1 MLGLIVAEGI
11 EGTGTTRDII
21 TTTRRHQ
28 DIITDGKRAKGIR
41 TGIATSIAGSI
52 VTVTG
57 ITAGTVIA
65 IEDSIIGIGTTKG
78 DTTTSVWWKSTST
91 ITTQNI
97 AVTTMIASISLSL

>member
-1 MLGLIVAEGI
+1 MLGLTVAEGI

-41 TGIATSIAGSI
+41 TGTGTIIAGSI

-57 ITAGTVIA
+57 ITGGIVIA
-65 IEDSIIGIGTTKG
+65 IEDTIIGIGTIGIGTTKG
-78 DTTTSVWWKSTST
+78 DISTSV
-91 ITTQNI
+91 
-97 AVTTMIASISLSL
+97 